1 MSEEIKNE
9 SVEEVVEAVEEKAA
23 TAESAVSKSK
33 AKRDARAAEVKAAK
47 AKKNFD
53 EILIWILGIIIAAI
67 VIGAIGMGIYSTV
80 NKTVSG
86 SDFSANLTED
96 GFIVGADLTKVTD
109 LQMETHVVPDGA
121 VFYLDDEVNADIL
134 QSMEGYAYYDQNPEL
149 EVKDGDIINL
159 DFSGSID
166 GVVFDGGTA
175 ANQQLQIGS
184 HSFIDDFEEQL
195 IGCHPGDSVDVVVT
209 FPDPY
214 ENNPDLAGKEAVF
227 ACTVN
232 SIYTKPELNDEFV
245 ATYYSDFASTVDELK
260 AYVKEQGL
268 KNKLETYLANYINEN
283 ASASKYPSAYV
294 KNMKSLTKYSD
305 EQAYEYYNSYMSY
318 YYGSTMYN
326 SFEDYTG
333 KTDSEYEKYLKE
345 QSQKQTAANMTYE
358 AIFKNNNLSINE
370 EDYQSILSEYGGE
383 EQAIATYGEPYLK
396 QTAIKYAVIKFLEEK
411 VSYNAN

>member
-67 VIGAIGMGIYSTV
+67 VIGAIGMGIYSSV

-175 ANQQLQIGS
+175 TNQQLQIGS
-184 HSFIDDFEEQL
+184 HKFIDDFEEQL
-195 IGCHPGDSVDVVVT
+195 IGYHPGDSCDVVVS

-245 ATYYSDFASTVDELK
+245 ATYYSEYASTVEELK
-260 AYVKEQGL
+260 AYIKEQGL

-283 ASASKYPSAYV
+283 SSATKYPSAYL
-294 KNMKSLTKYSD
+294 KNMRSLTKYTE
-305 EQAYEYYNSYMSY
+305 EQTYEYYNSYMSY
-318 YYGSTMYN
+318 YYGYNMYN
-326 SFEDYTG
+326 SFEEYTG

-345 QSQKQTAANMTYE
+345 EAKKQAAANMTYE
-358 AIFKNNNLSINE
+358 AIFRNNNLSIDE
-370 EDYQSILSEYGGE
+370 ADYQAIISEYGGE

-411 VSYNAN
+411 VTFNAD